1 MDWSAETLWWLAA
14 GILVA
19 AELATGTFTMLML
32 ALGMTA
38 GAIAAH
44 VGMNASAQ
52 LVVAALVGGGAV
64 VAWRAKRK
72 RGPAPEPGAPNRDVN
87 LDIGSQIHVGHWK
100 ADGTARVQ
108 YRGAAWDV
116 RYQGLGVPAAGDFKI
131 RALDGNCLLVDL

>member
-1 MDWSAETLWWLAA
+1 MDWNAETLWWLAA

-44 VGMNASAQ
+44 AGLSTSAQ
-52 LVVAALVGGGAV
+52 LVVAAVVGGGAV
-64 VAWRAKRK
+64 VVWRAKRT
-72 RGPAPEPGAPNRDVN
+72 RRPAPAPGAPNRDVN
-87 LDIGSQIHVGHWK
+87 LDIGSQIHVGHWNT
-100 ADGTARVQ
+100 DGTARVQ

-116 RYQGLGVPAAGDFKI
+116 RYQGQGVPAAGDFKI